1 MPRMRVINRTAV
13 TITGAQP
20 YLDWTSQHDADATKG
35 QLTVGRAKP
44 FGTTFLLPEVEF
56 EIELRE
62 WIEENV
68 AELFEFQLSAW
79 TDDEPTWP
87 KTRDVQTF
95 FEWFRVD
102 ISSVVIDA
110 ADEPLQGE
118 EL

>member
-1 MPRMRVINRTAV
+1 MRVINRTAV

-20 YLDWTSQHDADATKG
+20 YLDWTSRHDADVNKG
-35 QLTVGRAKP
+35 KLTVTRAKP
-44 FGTTFLLPEVEF
+44 YATTFLLPEVEL
-56 EIELRE
+56 ELELQE
-62 WIEENV
+62 WVEDNV

-79 TDDEPTWP
+79 TEDEPTWP
-87 KTRDVQTF
+87 ATRDLKTF

-110 ADEPLQGE
+110 ADEAIEGD